1 MRFRMPAVL
10 LALLF
15 LSPPVSSLA
24 QGTDVAEGKKQMTM
38 RESLLLPAWGSYSLS
53 PDNTKVVFTKRE
65 MDPEEWES
73 VTHIWVHDL
82 ETGDSFQLTNSA
94 KGESGPRWLP
104 DGRVLFTSQREEG
117 EEGEEAESRLWVI
130 SPSGGEAEAFF
141 DDDEAPSSGDFT
153 SDYKYVAYTE
163 TSDRPDKEEWEERKK
178 EKDDGYYAEQKFTF
192 SHIWVYDVE
201 AEEKT
206 QITEDEFDYQGP
218 QWSPDGNWIAFT
230 SNQTGTRMGDS
241 DRSDNSDVFL
251 IPAEG
256 GEARNLTSFNE
267 GPDRGPVWSP
277 DGAFIA
283 FTGSLEEN
291 SGAGQSDLFVVP
303 VDGGLPHNLT
313 ENLNYSV
320 SGPEWTSD
328 GREILFS
335 IANGLS
341 GQLYRISMEGG
352 EATPVLPDDD
362 FVYGGAQL
370 SEDGSR
376 LLFTGSSLAAP
387 GEVFLA
393 NSDGSDI
400 RRILSPTNQMED
412 FDVAPAEL
420 LNWDGADG
428 WEIEGILT
436 YPLGYVAG
444 QRYPMILQVH
454 GGPHGRFSKTFN
466 SSAQIWAARGYAVL
480 QANPRGSSG
489 RTLEFSNANEMDWGG
504 EDFNDLMKGV
514 DEVIGMGVADADRM
528 AIMGGSYGGFMTFWA
543 VTQTDRFKAAIG
555 HAAISDWFSFY
566 GQTDIPYL
574 LEFGFGGL
582 PWMMKGTFERWSPIE
597 HAENVVTPLLITHGE
612 EDARVPIPQADQY
625 YRTLKKMGKE
635 VEFLRFPREGHG
647 IREPRHRLF
656 LDEEQAKW
664 FEKYVL
670 GKEG

>member
-1 MRFRMPAVL
+1 MKFRMLAAFVL
-10 LALLF
+10 LLL
-15 LSPPVSSLA
+15 LAPVGSALA
-24 QGTDVAEGKKQMTM
+24 QGAENAGGKKKMTM
-38 RESLLLPAWGSYSLS
+38 RESLLLPSWGSYSLS
-53 PDNTKVVFTKRE
+53 PDNTKIVFTKRE

-82 ETGDSFQLTNSA
+82 ATGESFQLTNSA
-94 KGESGPRWLP
+94 QGESGPRWLP
-104 DGRVLFTSQREEG
+104 DGRVLFTSQRG
-117 EEGEEAESRLWVI
+117 EGEEAESRLWVI
-130 SPSGGEAEAFF
+130 SLSGGEARAFF
-141 DDDEAPSSGDFT
+141 DDEEAPSNGDFT
-153 SDYKYVAYTE
+153 DDYRKVAYTE
-163 TSDRPDKEEWEERKK
+163 TSDRPDKEEWEERQK
-178 EKDDGYYAEQKFTF
+178 ERDDGYYAEQKLTY

-201 AEEKT
+201 TGEKT
-206 QITEDEFDYQGP
+206 QLTEDKFDYQGP

-230 SNQTGTRMGDS
+230 SNRTGTRMGDP

-251 IPAEG
+251 ISSDG
-256 GEARNLTSFNE
+256 GEPRNLSSSND

-277 DGAFIA
+277 DGSYLA

-291 SGAGQSDLFVVP
+291 SGASQSDLFVVP

-313 ENLNYSV
+313 ENLDYSV
-320 SGPEWTSD
+320 SGPEWTPD

-335 IANGLS
+335 ISKGLT
-341 GQLYRISMEGG
+341 GQLYRISAEGG
-352 EATPVLPDDD
+352 EATPVLPENE

-370 SEDGSR
+370 SEDGSK
-376 LLFTGSSLAAP
+376 LLFTGSSLAVP

-393 NSDGSDI
+393 NADGSDI
-400 RRILSPTNQMED
+400 RRVLSPTNQMED
-412 FDVAPAEL
+412 FEVASTEL
-420 LNWDGADG
+420 LSWEGADG

-436 YPLGYVAG
+436 YPLSYVDG

-489 RTLEFSNANEMDWGG
+489 RTLAFSNANMMDWGG
-504 EDFNDLMKGV
+504 EDFNDLMAGV
-514 DEVIGMGVADADRM
+514 DKVIEMGVADEDRM

-582 PWMMKGTFERWSPIE
+582 PWRMKGTFERWSPIE
-597 HAENVVTPLLITHGE
+597 HASNVVTPLLITHGE
-612 EDARVPIPQADQY
+612 EDTRVPIPQGEQY

-670 GKEG
+670 GREG